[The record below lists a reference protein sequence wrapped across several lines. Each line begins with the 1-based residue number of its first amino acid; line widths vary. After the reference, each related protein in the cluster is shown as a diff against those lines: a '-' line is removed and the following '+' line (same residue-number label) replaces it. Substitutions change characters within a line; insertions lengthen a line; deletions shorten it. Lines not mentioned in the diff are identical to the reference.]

1 MGKFFVRV
9 CFFFELFNVSGL
21 TAEEMF
27 LKISQAFELLSD
39 PAARE
44 AYDQLQ
50 AAKTA
55 KAVYLEKRRQ
65 TESAQRAKFR
75 EELERREANAA
86 NSQEEA
92 KVAERNF
99 EKEVVFSDL
108 YMQTWVI
115 FNID

>member
-1 MGKFFVRV
+1 
-9 CFFFELFNVSGL
+9 
-21 TAEEMF
+21 MF

-44 AYDQLQ
+44 AYDRLQ

-108 YMQTWVI
+108 YMQTWDI
-115 FNID
+115 CNSD